1 MKIPLVSCVVIAY
14 NYEKYVRNAVDSV
27 LAQTGFQSDD
37 IEIIVVD
44 DGSTDSTPDIL
55 AGYGDRIR
63 VIHQNN
69 QGPSV
74 AMTTGVAAAR
84 GAYIAFLDADD
95 EWAPER
101 LHITVDHLASHP
113 QVGLVHSDMSIMDGA
128 GKLLQP
134 TSLSL
139 PANQPPTGRILGALL
154 IANQVTR
161 SAITVRTDLA
171 RNAVQAPAWAWCS
184 DWWLAVQVALQHDIT
199 ALSAPL
205 VRYRSHGENYN
216 GLINRAAEKTRRL
229 EERDVRVR
237 RLLLRSVDL
246 STVTPQQL
254 AKALAA
260 QLQTMR
266 QLTRAGVDAKALIPV
281 TAPDLAEAEGLLA
294 SATRI
299 ADAQP
304 AEALRLTARV
314 IAIDP
319 FNTTAQQLFD
329 KLYSAIN
336 MSGASQATAPAKVP
350 PSKPVQS
357 VMASDANPFWEHA
370 AAQQLAAVCPS
381 LLALPDLHA
390 LNPLQAWAV
399 WQNLCALR
407 EAPRVL
413 EFGCGPWAAPLAVM
427 TQALGGSFYSLGLD
441 LAAAEALVTRLRHAN
456 ALQRI
461 TVSLT
466 LRVDTELYGEPGQF
480 LDLSVLGDEANFDLA
495 WFSTAQVLANLAH
508 ATHSLPAT
516 AERLSPQ
523 SSFMLETDD
532 STLQRRSV
540 ERWTALDDSLE
551 VLPESCHGTGL
562 LVKIGG
568 EQRPATP
575 QKKKRFVHFF
585 YNNMHTQKV
594 LSLFAQGGLD
604 QDFIQQVFVDRNRSI
619 PGYDNDLSVYPN
631 ASFFN
636 DQTDLPRIIE
646 SVLAPD
652 VAGVFMHGLFCRWQH
667 QIVRAVG
674 QHKKVIWYMWGGD
687 LYNPIR
693 EQRPIYET
701 VKYLHAVATGAAGD
715 YELFCK
721 VYGHKPWL
729 QIPYPTDID
738 FASVKTPAR
747 KSKTIFVGN
756 SGDPSNLHIEIL
768 EQLADKQD
776 IADYDIVLPVTYNLN
791 DPYKQEIL
799 ACAERLG
806 LAKRVRLLTQH
817 MSPADY
823 YALVAEAEIFVTAHQ
838 RQQAFGNLL
847 AALYFGVQT
856 VLRKDVS
863 VLGDGNLS
871 VNPNWEF
878 LEQMLHARPINYADF
893 VECSSLSDLPTLNKA
908 EQEAQSKG
916 ILDFYDDASLTA
928 MWLRQLEVV
937 ASS

>member
-27 LAQTGFQSDD
+27 LAQTDFQSDD

-63 VIHQNN
+63 VIRQNN
-69 QGPSV
+69 QGPTV
-74 AMTTGVAAAR
+74 AMTAGIAAAR

-101 LHITVDHLASHP
+101 LRLTVDHLASHP
-113 QVGLVHSDMSIMDGA
+113 RVGLVHSDMSIMDGA
-128 GKLLQP
+128 GKLLRP

-161 SAITVRTDLA
+161 SAITVRADLA
-171 RNAVQAPAWAWCS
+171 RNAVPAPAWAWCS

-216 GLINRAAEKTRRL
+216 GLINRSAEKTRRL
-229 EERDVRVR
+229 EERDVLVR

-254 AKALAA
+254 AKALSV
-260 QLQTMR
+260 QSQTMR
-266 QLTRAGVDAKALIPV
+266 QLTRAGVDVKALLSV
-281 TAPDLAEAEGLLA
+281 AATDLAEAEALLA
-294 SATRI
+294 PATRI

-304 AEALRLTARV
+304 AEALRLAARA

-319 FNTTAQQLFD
+319 FNAAAQQLFD
-329 KLYSAIN
+329 KLYSTIDTW
-336 MSGASQATAPAKVP
+336 QAAAPAKAS
-350 PSKPVQS
+350 PSRQVQS
-357 VMASDANPFWEHA
+357 VMATDANSFWQQA
-370 AAQQLAAVCPS
+370 AAQQLAAACPS
-381 LLALPDLHA
+381 LLALPDLKA

-413 EFGCGPWAAPLAVM
+413 ELGCGPWAAPLAVM

-441 LAAAEALVTRLRHAN
+441 QAAAEALVTSLRHSN

-466 LRVDTELYGEPGQF
+466 QRVDTELHGEPGQF

-495 WFSTAQVLANLAH
+495 WFSTAQVLANSAH

-516 AERLSPQ
+516 AERLSLQ

-532 STLQRRSV
+532 PTLQRRSV

-568 EQRPATP
+568 EQSPAVP

-604 QDFIQQVFVDRNRSI
+604 HDFTQQVFVESNRSI
-619 PGYDNDLSVYPN
+619 PDYDNDLSIYPN
-631 ASFFN
+631 ASFFSE
-636 DQTDLPRIIE
+636 QTDLPRIIE

-652 VAGVFMHGLFCRWQH
+652 VAGVFMHGLYFGWQH
-667 QIVRAVG
+667 KIVRAVG
-674 QHKKVIWYMWGGD
+674 QHKKVIWFIWGGD
-687 LYNPIR
+687 LYTPIR
-693 EQRPIYET
+693 QKQPFHET
-701 VKYLHAVATGAAGD
+701 VKHVHAVATGVAGD

-721 VYGHKPWL
+721 VYGHKPWMKMS
-729 QIPYPTDID
+729 YPTDID
-738 FASVKTPAR
+738 FASVNTPAR

-768 EQLADKQD
+768 EQLARKQD
-776 IADYDIVLPVTYNLN
+776 IADYDIVLPVTYNLHE
-791 DPYKQEIL
+791 PYKQEIL
-799 ACAERLG
+799 ACAEKLG
-806 LAKRVRLLTQH
+806 LAKRLRLLTQH

-856 VLRKDVS
+856 VLRKEIS
-863 VLGDGNLS
+863 VVNDGRLS

-878 LEQMLHARPINYADF
+878 LEQTLQARPIDYVDF
-893 VECSSLSDLPTLNKA
+893 VNCARLSDLPALNAA
-908 EQEAQSKG
+908 EQEAQCRG
-916 ILDFYDDASLTA
+916 ILDFYDSANLTA
-928 MWLRQLEVV
+928 MWQRQLQVV
-937 ASS
+937 AGS